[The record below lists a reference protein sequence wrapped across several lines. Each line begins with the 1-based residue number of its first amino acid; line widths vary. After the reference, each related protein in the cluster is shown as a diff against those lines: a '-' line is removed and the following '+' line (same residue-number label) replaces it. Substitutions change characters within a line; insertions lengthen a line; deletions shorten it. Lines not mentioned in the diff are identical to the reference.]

1 MYKKIYSFLLCS
13 LVLFNCVKPC
23 IAQSSSRIITSFKV
37 LEDSLTLFDKIR
49 NRQIPVALYFPQT
62 TKKLKNQPLIIVSHG
77 YWQNKGGS
85 NKTYTYIAKHLA
97 KHGYFV
103 ASIQHELPND
113 DLIPTTGIPQ
123 VVRLPFWE
131 RGSDNILFVLNEL
144 KKTQPHLDYK
154 HVVLIGHS
162 NGGDMSILFAHKH
175 PDLVDKVIS
184 LDSRR
189 MPFPRT
195 AQPKLYS
202 LRSSDQ
208 VADEGVLPNLEEQK
222 KYEITIIKLNNTI
235 HNDMDDRANEVQRK
249 EINEYIMLFL
259 DRKIK

>member
-1 MYKKIYSFLLCS
+1 MFKKICSFLLCS
-13 LVLFNCVKPC
+13 VVLFNYVKPC
-23 IAQSSSRIITSFKV
+23 IAQTSSTNIASFKV
-37 LEDSLTLFDKIR
+37 LEDSLMLFDKNR

-62 TKKLKNQPLIIVSHG
+62 TKKLKNQPLVIVSHG

-85 NKTYTYIAKHLA
+85 NKAYTSIAKHLVT
-97 KHGYFV
+97 HGYFV

-123 VVRLPFWE
+123 IVRRPFWE

-144 KKTQPHLDYK
+144 KKTQPHLDFK
-154 HVVLIGHS
+154 HVILIGHS
-162 NGGDMSILFAHKH
+162 NGGDMSVLFAHKH

-208 VADEGVLPNLEEQK
+208 VADEGVLPSLEEQK
-222 KYEITIIKLNNTI
+222 KYGITIIKLNNTI
-235 HNDMDDRANEVQRK
+235 HNDMDDNANEAQRK
-249 EINEYIMLFL
+249 EINEYIMRFL
-259 DRKIK
+259 K